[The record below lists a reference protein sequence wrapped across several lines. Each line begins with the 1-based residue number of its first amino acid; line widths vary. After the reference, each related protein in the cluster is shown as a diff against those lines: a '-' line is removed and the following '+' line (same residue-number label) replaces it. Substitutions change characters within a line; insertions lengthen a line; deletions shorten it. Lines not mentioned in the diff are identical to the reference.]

1 MVFAHL
7 CPGTHYS
14 VVVRYTDADGFSGV
28 AAPATAPGVT
38 PSVVWWGG
46 DVTTPQKYLHIKAQ
60 ITISTPSSFNANWG
74 VLNSWLYLDGNGF
87 VPRFPEGAPGGCF
100 ASAESVTSGTGDI
113 VLPLK
118 STYVLTQDIDVESDY
133 YWDTRRPACNWY
145 VYNTWRDHQART
157 LTVAQLSGD
166 GIVLESVPQTTGAS
180 GRPDPFTYQIKI
192 AGELQDSPDL
202 P

>member
-1 MVFAHL
+1 M
-7 CPGTHYS
+7 
-14 VVVRYTDADGFSGV
+14 
-28 AAPATAPGVT
+28 
-38 PSVVWWGG
+38 
-46 DVTTPQKYLHIKAQ
+46 
-60 ITISTPSSFNANWG
+60 
-74 VLNSWLYLDGNGF
+74 LNSWLYLDGNGF

-133 YWDTRRPACNWY
+133 YGHRRPACNWY
-145 VYNTWRDHQART
+145 VYNTWRDHQAPNR
-157 LTVAQLSGD
+157 LTVAQSSGD

-180 GRPDPFTYQIKI
+180 GRPNPFTYQIRSR
-192 AGELQDSPDL
+192 AELQDSPDL